1 MAKATA
7 QELKL
12 NLLSNGID
20 FIQSGVRFFLHDEP
34 DPVSHKYAI
43 LHLFSGLVLLLKE
56 RLKREHHSLIF
67 KDVKEAG
74 KSNAKTV
81 DFDEVIVRLE
91 ACASVVFDDKAKRTL
106 RTAQGLR
113 NLIEH
118 YELAVDVRQAQAII
132 GDLSEL
138 SYLFLRDQLDVRL
151 ENHVE
156 PEVWDRMQ
164 ELRRISARLKQE
176 EIAAWKHRVAKYS
189 ALSDEELDALADLE
203 PYHPRHNPDP
213 ASFLQCPECW
223 EETVVQTEDGDVG
236 VCTNKECREVCA
248 ITFCM
253 RCGER
258 MTDGSSLCNSC
269 VSYIDS
275 Q

>member
-1 MAKATA
+1 ML

-164 ELRRISARLKQE
+164 
-176 EIAAWKHRVAKYS
+176 
-189 ALSDEELDALADLE
+189 
-203 PYHPRHNPDP
+203 
-213 ASFLQCPECW
+213 
-223 EETVVQTEDGDVG
+223 
-236 VCTNKECREVCA
+236 
-248 ITFCM
+248 
-253 RCGER
+253 
-258 MTDGSSLCNSC
+258 
-269 VSYIDS
+269 
-275 Q
+275 